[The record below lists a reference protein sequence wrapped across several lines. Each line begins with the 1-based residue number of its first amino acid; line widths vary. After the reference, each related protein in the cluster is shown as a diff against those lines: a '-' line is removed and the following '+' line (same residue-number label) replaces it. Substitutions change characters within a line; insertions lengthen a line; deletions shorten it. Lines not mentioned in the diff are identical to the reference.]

1 MKRILKK
8 VLGVKFWGTVN
19 AVALVLAV
27 MSVNSTCV
35 WVHHQPKIPDE
46 LKRKRDTI

>member
-1 MKRILKK
+1 MKKILNK
-8 VLGVKFWGTVN
+8 VLGVKLWSAVN
-19 AVALVLAV
+19 AIALVLAV

-46 LKRKRDTI
+46 LKRKKDTI

>member
-1 MKRILKK
+1 
-8 VLGVKFWGTVN
+8 
-19 AVALVLAV
+19 

-46 LKRKRDTI
+46 LKRKKDTI